1 MNVFFGRV
9 GKGGSVK
16 AGFTLS
22 TTSRSSLDVFE
33 ESVVTG
39 PLGEPNPN
47 SNSVHSSRV
56 LLKFFVVVSSSF
68 GKVLSLTV
76 VFDVIIFGR
85 LSKVVGDEDAV
96 REEFMEKNK
105 VISNVELFV
114 ELADVGVDLVVD
126 VGFEIDVDVDFM
138 LALVEIDAAVELGCI
153 VEANVGEV
161 DTGLE
166 FFSDVEE
173 YLF

>member
-1 MNVFFGRV
+1 M
-9 GKGGSVK
+9 
-16 AGFTLS
+16 
-22 TTSRSSLDVFE
+22 
-33 ESVVTG
+33 
-39 PLGEPNPN
+39 
-47 SNSVHSSRV
+47 
-56 LLKFFVVVSSSF
+56 KFFVVVSSSF